1 MPPSAYVEGL
11 KMLARRELSEAQ
23 LRQRLERR
31 ACALDDIDAAV
42 ERLKAERALDDER
55 TAGAMARTLTSVKRR
70 GRRRVVQQIERAGIA
85 SAVARR
91 AADTVF
97 EEIDADA
104 LLEAALT
111 KRLAGG
117 TTIADD
123 RERAR
128 LYRYLVGQGF
138 DAERVLHALA
148 ARRR

>member
-23 LRQRLERR
+23 LRQRLARR
-31 ACALDDIDAAV
+31 AYPADDIDAAV
-42 ERLKAERALDDER
+42 TRLKDERALDDER
-55 TAGAMARTLTSVKRR
+55 TAGAIARTQTALKRR
-70 GRRRVVQQIERAGIA
+70 GRARVVQQIVRAGIA
-85 SAVARR
+85 PAVARR
-91 AADTVF
+91 AADAVF
-97 EEIDADA
+97 GEIDPDQ
-104 LLEAALT
+104 LMEAALT
-111 KRLAGG
+111 KRLGG
-117 TTIADD
+117 RTAIADD